1 MKTLTTNESKAV
13 NNARKGI
20 NAEAISELKA
30 IETTNLKSG
39 LETTFKL
46 AKLVSDS
53 ADYFKTKECKQFF
66 KVADVEWKMDDFF
79 MFLGFEEKSW
89 CYRLIKAN
97 KFADK
102 QGDYLNSVR
111 DTYNV
116 QDFLK
121 FATDAPTKEKEE
133 FKLKLTY
140 GDGALSISEKDE
152 LIVKKLTK
160 AQIQAVIVLLK
171 RKMDTMIE
179 A

>member
-1 MKTLTTNESKAV
+1 MKTLTPNESKAV

-20 NAEAISELKA
+20 NAKAIGDLKA
-30 IETTNLKSG
+30 IETTNLKCG
-39 LETTFKL
+39 FETTMKL
-46 AKLVSDS
+46 AKAVSES
-53 ADYFKTKECKQFF
+53 TEYFKTKECKQFF
-66 KVADVEWKMDDFF
+66 KVADVDWTMEQFF
-79 MFLGFEEKSW
+79 QYLGFMERSW

-111 DTYNV
+111 DTYNL

-121 FATDAPTKEKEE
+121 FVTDTPTKEKEE
-133 FKLKLTY
+133 FKLKLTF
-140 GDGALSISEKDE
+140 GESKLSINDKDE
-152 LIVKKLTK
+152 LTSTLTK

-179 A
+179 G

>member
-20 NAEAISELKA
+20 NAEAIGELKA

-66 KVADVEWKMDDFF
+66 REVDWKMDDFF
-79 MFLGFEEKSW
+79 IFLGFEEKSW

-102 QGDYLNSVR
+102 QSDYLNSVR

-140 GDGALSISEKDE
+140 GDGALSINEKDE
-152 LIVKKLTK
+152 LVIKKLTK

>member
-20 NAEAISELKA
+20 NAQEISELNSAVTQGFKCGF
-30 IETTNLKSG
+30 ETTMC
-39 LETTFKL
+39 L
-46 AKLVSDS
+46 AKLVSES
-53 ADYFKTKECKQFF
+53 AEYFKTKECKQFF
-66 KVADVEWKMDDFF
+66 KVADVEWTMEDFF
-79 MFLGFEEKSW
+79 LYLGFQEKSW

-102 QGDYLNSVR
+102 QGAYLASVR
-111 DTYNV
+111 DSYNV

-121 FATDAPTKEKEE
+121 FATDTPTKEKEE
-133 FKLKLTY
+133 FKLKLTF
-140 GDGALSISEKDE
+140 GESKLSINDKDE
-152 LIVKKLTK
+152 LTSTLTK

-179 A
+179 G